1 MRLGNRPAGTPCDD
15 PRAAACQPGNPPTL
29 DITGAAKVAVSD
41 ATCKSEQISYHMFTE
56 GGDAPPA

>member
-29 DITGAAKVAVSD
+29 DITGSAKVAVSD
-41 ATCKSEQISYHMFTE
+41 ATCQ
-56 GGDAPPA
+56 